1 MGLRQ
6 RVQVP
11 VHAATRGAGASCH
24 AWRSGPQVLRQV
36 ALHPLLRTAGEAPFA
51 VAPAAVRAPTQLA

>member
-36 ALHPLLRTAGEAPFA
+36 ALHPLLWTAGEAPFA
-51 VAPAAVRAPTQLA
+51 VTPAAV